1 MTEDEKSCLCGLV
14 GGEGDEFWVRGC
26 IAKPPSA
33 CSGQEDFTKGFN
45 DALVRFKTACPA
57 AGAVDGTSGG
67 ESGGV
72 RSVEALSWI
81 VAFFGGVV
89 STALLYL

>member
-33 CSGQEDFTKGFN
+33 CSGQEGFTKGFY
-45 DALVRFKTACPA
+45 DALAGFKTACPA
-57 AGAVDGTSGG
+57 AGALGDNGG
-67 ESGGV
+67 GGV
-72 RSVEALSWI
+72 RSVGTLSWI
-81 VAFFGGVV
+81 VTFLGGIM
-89 STALLYL
+89 SIALF